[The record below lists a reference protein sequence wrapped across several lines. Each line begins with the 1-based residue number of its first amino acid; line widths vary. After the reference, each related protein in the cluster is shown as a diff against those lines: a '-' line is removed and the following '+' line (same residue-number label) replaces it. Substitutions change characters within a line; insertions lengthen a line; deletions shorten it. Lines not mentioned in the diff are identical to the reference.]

1 MQVAISRKRKEE
13 LVAEYRQ
20 LVEASRGLIFS
31 GYGGLT
37 VNAAQELRAK
47 VREVGGEFHVV
58 KNSLIKLALEE
69 AGVPV
74 PEGSLEGTTAIGFAQ
89 DDIPAVAKALVD
101 LAKDSQMLSIKAGI
115 VEGKVYGALE
125 IGRLADLPPLPIV
138 QAQLLG
144 LLQTPGGRVV
154 NALAGS
160 LRQVVQV
167 IKAYSESE
175 AAGAPA

>member
-1 MQVAISRKRKEE
+1 
-13 LVAEYRQ
+13 
-20 LVEASRGLIFS
+20 
-31 GYGGLT
+31 
-37 VNAAQELRAK
+37 
-47 VREVGGEFHVV
+47 
-58 KNSLIKLALEE
+58 LIKLALEE